1 MWLAYP
7 ENSTNSDLAGF
18 LAEFGK
24 VYHIIF
30 TKNKTFD
37 ILGGGVNIF
46 IDNIYHSIG
55 FAYLEF
61 GLILTF

>member
-1 MWLAYP
+1 MKIQQLEFAW
-7 ENSTNSDLAGF
+7 F

-37 ILGGGVNIF
+37 ILRGGNIF

-61 GLILTF
+61 GPILTF